1 MPTRSA
7 TRGFGLKPKI
17 LVLLVGV
24 LALTTTLD
32 AALAWYF
39 TNDQNRRD
47 SFDVLKNDLRYW
59 EDDLQGL
66 TRRWQSTAIDAMN
79 DELTSNELDGLAA
92 FELELRHANG
102 DSSRKTDLEKE
113 LTYARAASLNRFYL
127 VLRSARISSIV
138 VYVNSTLSH
147 YASNSEAGM
156 FVTRPGGRQA
166 WIATVPDGAGNLR
179 TDNWQSWDEKPP
191 PAVAR
196 SPDVTQ
202 PTVSVDLSAPDAAT
216 VQTVVPLHRRNGASQ
231 PATSAVVVFRKD
243 LDRAFLEQTAR
254 KTGKS
259 PALFSPDGLHRQELE
274 AFDVSPAQLQPL
286 QVSES
291 QPAPQMLER
300 IATIAGR
307 SAYQGFLPWRLA
319 GRPVLILGLASPRD
333 STVHNIRQTVTAI
346 LFADGAILLVSIAV
360 GMFWMRR
367 FIEPIVAFTV
377 EVKAMEH
384 RSRLG
389 TQSSP
394 YSQTLVEE
402 LNPISVSATDEVG
415 DLAAAFNAL
424 ILELRRSLETL
435 EIRVHERITRDA
447 ALAEAERL
455 ARLRDRFFA
464 QVNHELRTPLNAILG
479 YTQIL
484 LRDRGQLTDRQTAS
498 LITIQESGEHLL
510 TLIDDILD
518 LSRAQESKLEL
529 FARDIALAAFLNGV
543 ANIVHVKADQKSLSF
558 RYELP
563 ADLPVSV
570 RADEK
575 RLRQVLLNLLGNAV
589 KFTDR
594 GYIALRVQTV
604 QMPGIRTSPDLGTAV
619 RLRFEIE
626 DTGIGMSEE
635 QLRKIFRP
643 FEQVSDSLHREG
655 GAGLGLVISQH
666 LVRLMGGEIRVQSK
680 PGEASLFSFELDLP
694 VGEVSAPRAG
704 PMQVATGYRGARKTI
719 LIVDDVPQNRQM
731 QMQALSELG
740 FEVAQ
745 ASNGEEGL
753 EQAAHLRPDLIL
765 MDVMMPVMDGLEAIR
780 RIRARPDL
788 ARLPVIAVSASSSAA
803 DETRSLAAG
812 ASAFIAKPI
821 RIDALLQAIGEQ
833 LALSWV
839 YEERTAIPGVTE
851 DLSADAFVVPSPEEI
866 DVLHELAQVGN
877 MCDIRD
883 RAEHLRTLD
892 SRLAAFAAHLE
903 TLARRYE
910 SQAITA
916 LVERY
921 RRKRE

>member
-24 LALTTTLD
+24 LVLTTTLD

-79 DELTSNELDGLAA
+79 DGLTSNELDGLAA
-92 FELELRHANG
+92 LELELHHASG
-102 DSSRKTDLEKE
+102 DSRREADLEKK

-138 VYVNSTLSH
+138 VYANSSLSH
-147 YASNSEAGM
+147 YVSNSEAGM
-156 FVTRPGGRQA
+156 FVTRTGGRQA
-166 WIATVPDGAGNLR
+166 WIATAPDGAGNLR
-179 TDNWQSWDEKPP
+179 TDNWQSWEEKLP
-191 PAVAR
+191 PAAPR
-196 SPDVTQ
+196 SPEVTQ
-202 PTVSVDLSAPDAAT
+202 PTVSVDLSAPDTAT
-216 VQTVVPLHRRNGASQ
+216 VQTVVPL
-231 PATSAVVVFRKD
+231 PTTSVVVVFRKD

-286 QVSES
+286 QVSQS

-307 SAYQGFLPWRLA
+307 SAYQGFLQWRLA

-377 EVKAMEH
+377 EVKAMED

-479 YTQIL
+479 YAQIL
-484 LRDRGQLTDRQTAS
+484 LRDRGQLTDRQASS

-543 ANIVHVKADQKSLSF
+543 ANIVHVKAEQKSLSF

-563 ADLPVSV
+563 ADLPISV

-589 KFTDR
+589 KFTDH
-594 GYIALRVQTV
+594 GYVALRVQTV
-604 QMPGIRTSPDLGTAV
+604 QMPQIRTSPDLAPAV

-694 VGEVSAPRAG
+694 VSEASAPRAG
-704 PMQVATGYRGARKTI
+704 PMQIATGYRGPRKTI

-740 FEVAQ
+740 FGVAQ
-745 ASNGEEGL
+745 ASNGQEGL
-753 EQAAHLRPDLIL
+753 EQAIHLRPDLIL

-788 ARLPVIAVSASSSAA
+788 AQLPVIAVSASTSAA
-803 DETRSLAAG
+803 DEARSLAAG

-821 RIDALLQAIGEQ
+821 RIDALLQAIGEH
-833 LALSWV
+833 LALSWM
-839 YEERTAIPGVTE
+839 YEERTTLPDVTE

-866 DVLHELAQVGN
+866 DVLHELAQIGN

-916 LVERY
+916 LIERY
-921 RRKRE
+921 RTKRE

>member
-24 LALTTTLD
+24 LVLTTTLD

-79 DELTSNELDGLAA
+79 DGLTSNELDGLAA
-92 FELELRHANG
+92 LELELHHASG
-102 DSSRKTDLEKE
+102 DSRREADLEKK

-138 VYVNSTLSH
+138 VYANSSLSH
-147 YASNSEAGM
+147 YVSNSEAGM
-156 FVTRPGGRQA
+156 FVTRTGGRRA
-166 WIATVPDGAGNLR
+166 WIATAPDGAGNLR
-179 TDNWQSWDEKPP
+179 TDNWQSWEEKLP
-191 PAVAR
+191 PAAPR
-196 SPDVTQ
+196 SPEVTQ
-202 PTVSVDLSAPDAAT
+202 PTVSVDLSAPDTAT
-216 VQTVVPLHRRNGASQ
+216 VQTVVPL
-231 PATSAVVVFRKD
+231 PTTSVVVVFRKD

-286 QVSES
+286 QVSQS

-377 EVKAMEH
+377 EVKAMER

-389 TQSSP
+389 PQSSP

-479 YTQIL
+479 YAQIL
-484 LRDRGQLTDRQTAS
+484 LRDRGQLTDRQASS

-543 ANIVHVKADQKSLSF
+543 ANIVHVKAEQKSLSF

-563 ADLPVSV
+563 ADLPISV

-589 KFTDR
+589 KFTDH
-594 GYIALRVQTV
+594 GYVALRVQTV
-604 QMPGIRTSPDLGTAV
+604 QMPQIRTSPDLAPAV

-694 VGEVSAPRAG
+694 VSEASAPRAG
-704 PMQVATGYRGARKTI
+704 PMQIATGYRGPRKTI

-740 FEVAQ
+740 FGVAQ
-745 ASNGEEGL
+745 ASNGQEGL
-753 EQAAHLRPDLIL
+753 EQAIHLRPDLIL

-788 ARLPVIAVSASSSAA
+788 AQLPVIAVSASTSAA
-803 DETRSLAAG
+803 DEARSLAAG

-821 RIDALLQAIGEQ
+821 RIDALLQAIGEH
-833 LALSWV
+833 LALSWM
-839 YEERTAIPGVTE
+839 YEERTTLPDVTE

-866 DVLHELAQVGN
+866 DALHELAQIGN

-916 LVERY
+916 LIERY
-921 RRKRE
+921 RTKRE

>member
-24 LALTTTLD
+24 LVLTTTLD

-79 DELTSNELDGLAA
+79 DGLTSNELDGLAA
-92 FELELRHANG
+92 LELELRHASG
-102 DSSRKTDLEKE
+102 DSRREADLEKK

-138 VYVNSTLSH
+138 VYANSSLSH
-147 YASNSEAGM
+147 YVSNSEAGM
-156 FVTRPGGRQA
+156 FVTRTGGRRA
-166 WIATVPDGAGNLR
+166 WIATAPDGAGNLR
-179 TDNWQSWDEKPP
+179 TDNWQSWEEKLP
-191 PAVAR
+191 PAAPR

-202 PTVSVDLSAPDAAT
+202 PTVSVDLSAPDTAT
-216 VQTVVPLHRRNGASQ
+216 VQTVVPL
-231 PATSAVVVFRKD
+231 PATSVVVVFRKD

-286 QVSES
+286 QLSQS

-377 EVKAMEH
+377 EVKAMER

-389 TQSSP
+389 PQSSP

-479 YTQIL
+479 YAQIL
-484 LRDRGQLTDRQTAS
+484 LRDRGQLTDRQASS

-543 ANIVHVKADQKSLSF
+543 ANIVHVKAEQKSLSF

-563 ADLPVSV
+563 ADLPISV

-589 KFTDR
+589 KFTDH
-594 GYIALRVQTV
+594 GYVALRVQTV
-604 QMPGIRTSPDLGTAV
+604 QMPQIRTSPDLVPAV

-694 VGEVSAPRAG
+694 VSEASAPRAG
-704 PMQVATGYRGARKTI
+704 PMQIATGYRGPRKTI

-740 FEVAQ
+740 FGVAQ
-745 ASNGEEGL
+745 ASNGQEGL
-753 EQAAHLRPDLIL
+753 EQAIHLRPDLIL

-788 ARLPVIAVSASSSAA
+788 AQLPVIAVSASTSAA
-803 DETRSLAAG
+803 DEARSLAAG

-821 RIDALLQAIGEQ
+821 RIDALLQAIGEH
-833 LALSWV
+833 LALSWM
-839 YEERTAIPGVTE
+839 YEERTTLPDVTE

-866 DVLHELAQVGN
+866 DALHELAQIGN

-910 SQAITA
+910 SRAITA
-916 LVERY
+916 LIERY
-921 RRKRE
+921 RTKRE

>member
-24 LALTTTLD
+24 LVLTTTLD

-79 DELTSNELDGLAA
+79 DGLTSNELDGLAA
-92 FELELRHANG
+92 LELELHHASG
-102 DSSRKTDLEKE
+102 DSRREADLEKK

-138 VYVNSTLSH
+138 VYANSSLSH
-147 YASNSEAGM
+147 YVSNSEAGM
-156 FVTRPGGRQA
+156 FVTRTGGRRA
-166 WIATVPDGAGNLR
+166 WIATAPDGAGNLR
-179 TDNWQSWDEKPP
+179 TDNWQSWEEKLP
-191 PAVAR
+191 PAAPR
-196 SPDVTQ
+196 SPEVTQ
-202 PTVSVDLSAPDAAT
+202 PTVSVDLSAPDTAT
-216 VQTVVPLHRRNGASQ
+216 VQTVVPL
-231 PATSAVVVFRKD
+231 PATSVVVVFRKD

-286 QVSES
+286 QLSQS

-377 EVKAMEH
+377 EVKAMER

-389 TQSSP
+389 PQSSP

-479 YTQIL
+479 YAQIL
-484 LRDRGQLTDRQTAS
+484 LRDRGQLTDRQASS

-543 ANIVHVKADQKSLSF
+543 ANIVHVKAEQKSLSF

-563 ADLPVSV
+563 ADLPISV

-589 KFTDR
+589 KFTDH
-594 GYIALRVQTV
+594 GYVALRVQTV
-604 QMPGIRTSPDLGTAV
+604 QMPQIRTSPDLAPAV

-694 VGEVSAPRAG
+694 VSEVSAPRAG
-704 PMQVATGYRGARKTI
+704 PMQIATGYRGPQKTI

-740 FEVAQ
+740 FGVAQ
-745 ASNGEEGL
+745 ASNGQEGL
-753 EQAAHLRPDLIL
+753 EQAIHLRPDLIL

-788 ARLPVIAVSASSSAA
+788 AQLPVIAVSASTSAA
-803 DETRSLAAG
+803 DEARSLAAG

-821 RIDALLQAIGEQ
+821 RIDALLQAIGEH
-833 LALSWV
+833 LALSWM
-839 YEERTAIPGVTE
+839 YEERTTLPDVTE

-866 DVLHELAQVGN
+866 DALHELAQIGN

-892 SRLAAFAAHLE
+892 SRLAAFAAHLD

-916 LVERY
+916 LIERY
-921 RRKRE
+921 RTKRE